1 MGNSMVVDWN
11 DQLKNQFIK
20 DKCIEHDLLG
30 SIEIYTYIPDDQV
43 KIFSKTLQLMDQQ
56 YFIEKTKL
64 NHPNLFRALFIEK
77 CSNFCSRDQDRYRI
91 YYDYPGEETLETLM
105 KKKQKPFYESAIWS
119 IIFQVVDCAEYL
131 QNQFKSISNI
141 SLNTLYPKEK
151 NLKILE
157 VNHLFNIISSYDQAL
172 QNCISILSP
181 EQIDQLERNVR
192 FPQINNFKS
201 DVYAFGIVLLCLTTK
216 SDFKSFYNQFNQL
229 EKNNIFQSL
238 QTIKINYSELLQGLI
253 QKMLI
258 DDPEERQ
265 SWIDLKKFLD
275 PYKLLQEQEQPFYL
289 DVKLCPQITP
299 QVPLVQSPQ
308 KNQINQFI
316 PNQPQ
321 IVNLTQSNLQT
332 LWLPGVSNNN
342 QIQHIQQG
350 YQSNIIYGSEYSP
363 QLMNPQQLIYN
374 HNALTN
380 YQSPQINNQGNKF
393 IQQSPGSQKGIDY
406 VQPTLNIRQ
415 E

>member
-1 MGNSMVVDWN
+1 MGNNMVVDWN

-30 SIEIYTYIPDDQV
+30 SIEIYTYIPDEQV

-105 KKKQKPFYESAIWS
+105 KKKQKPFQESALWS

-141 SLNTLYPKEK
+141 SLNTLYPQEK

-157 VNHLFNIISSYDQAL
+157 VNHLFNIISSYDKAL

-321 IVNLTQSNLQT
+321 IVNLAQSNQQT

-342 QIQHIQQG
+342 QIQQIQQG
-350 YQSNIIYGSEYSP
+350 YQSNIIYGQESSP
-363 QLMNPQQLIYN
+363 QLMKPQQLIYN
-374 HNALTN
+374 NNVLTN

-393 IQQSPGSQKGIDY
+393 ILQSPGSQKGIDF

>member
-11 DQLKNQFIK
+11 EQLKHQFTK
-20 DKCIEHDLLG
+20 EKCIEHNLLG
-30 SIEIYTYIPDDQV
+30 PIEIYTYIPDDQV
-43 KIFSKTLQLMDQQ
+43 KIFSKTLQLSDQQ

-77 CSNFCSRDQDRYRI
+77 CSNICSRDQDRYRV
-91 YYDYPGEETLETLM
+91 YYDYPGEETLETVM
-105 KKKQKPFYESAIWS
+105 KKKQNPFKESTIWD

-141 SLNTLYPKEK
+141 SLNTLYPQAK

-157 VNHLFNIISSYDQAL
+157 VNHLFNILSSYDQAL
-172 QNCISILSP
+172 WKCISILSP

-216 SDFKSFYNQFNQL
+216 SDFTSFYNQFNQI

-238 QTIKINYSELLQGLI
+238 QTMKNNYSELLYGLI
-253 QKMLI
+253 EKMLI
-258 DDPEERQ
+258 NDPEERQ

-275 PYKLLQEQEQPFYL
+275 PYKALQEQEQPFYL
-289 DVKLCPQITP
+289 DVKLCPKITP
-299 QVPLVQSPQ
+299 QVPIVQSPQ
-308 KNQINQFI
+308 KYQLNPFI
-316 PNQPQ
+316 PNQPL
-321 IVNLTQSNLQT
+321 IAQSNQQVS
-332 LWLPGVSNNN
+332 WIPNVSNQN
-342 QIQHIQQG
+342 QIKQIQQG
-350 YQSNIIYGSEYSP
+350 YSPNQIYCQETNP
-363 QLMNPQQLIYN
+363 QLKPTYPLISN
-374 HNALTN
+374 HNALIN
-380 YQSPQINNQGNKF
+380 YQSPQNNNYGNKF
-393 IQQSPGSQKGIDY
+393 NQYSPGSQNGNEYI
-406 VQPTLNIRQ
+406 QPSLALRQ

>member
-11 DQLKNQFIK
+11 EQLKHQFTK
-20 DKCIEHDLLG
+20 EKCIEHNLLG
-30 SIEIYTYIPDDQV
+30 PIEIYTYITDDQV
-43 KIFSKTLQLMDQQ
+43 KIFSKTLQLSDQQ

-77 CSNFCSRDQDRYRI
+77 CSNFCSRGQDIYRV
-91 YYDYPGEETLETLM
+91 YYDYPGEETLETVM
-105 KKKQKPFYESAIWS
+105 KKKQNPFKESAIWS

-131 QNQFKSISNI
+131 QNKFKSISNI
-141 SLNTLYPKEK
+141 SLNRLYPQER

-157 VNHLFNIISSYDQAL
+157 VNHLFNILSSYDQAL

-216 SDFKSFYNQFNQL
+216 SEFKQFYNQFNQL
-229 EKNNIFQSL
+229 DKNNIFQSL
-238 QTIKINYSELLQGLI
+238 QTIKNNYSELLHGLI

-258 DDPEERQ
+258 NDPEERQ

-275 PYKLLQEQEQPFYL
+275 PYKVLQEQEQPFYL
-289 DVKLCPQITP
+289 NVKLCPKIIP
-299 QVPLVQSPQ
+299 QVPIVQSPQ
-308 KNQINQFI
+308 KNEMISLF

-321 IVNLTQSNLQT
+321 VVTLAQQNPEVFWIPFRQTQ
-332 LWLPGVSNNN
+332 N
-342 QIQHIQQG
+342 QQIQQG
-350 YQSNIIYGSEYSP
+350 YQSNFLDHSDTNP
-363 QLMNPQQLIYN
+363 QLINTQPFISN
-374 HNALTN
+374 HNALAN
-380 YQSPQINNQGNKF
+380 YQSPQVNNQGNIF
-393 IQQSPGSQKGIDY
+393 NQYLPGPQNGAEYIQPSLG
-406 VQPTLNIRQ
+406 IRQ